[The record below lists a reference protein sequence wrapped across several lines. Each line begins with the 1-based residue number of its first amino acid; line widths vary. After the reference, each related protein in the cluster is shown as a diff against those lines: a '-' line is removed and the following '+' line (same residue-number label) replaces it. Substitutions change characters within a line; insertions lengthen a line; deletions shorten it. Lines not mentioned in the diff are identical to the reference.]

1 MAGRSKQE
9 IHKLRTALNTKTD
22 ESNNLSSNSTFLNQ
36 PFLTSIH
43 VSKSCFS
50 SLPFIRIQRID
61 KNRLVPLMSTENKSQ
76 PEKALALQVKTIGLI
91 VNPVAGMG
99 GAVGLKG
106 TDGKAIVARAMSL
119 GAKPVAP
126 VRAQAFLSELKP
138 VEQDIRLIVGAGSMG
153 EDEAKGSGFV
163 CEVLGARKKE
173 TGAGDTVAIAKKM
186 VDAGV
191 ALLVFCGGDG
201 TARDI
206 QKTVNM
212 NVPVLGV
219 PTGVKMHSAVFALT
233 PQAAARVVI
242 RFLYEALPLREA
254 EVMDVDEKAF
264 REGRVSAAL
273 YGYVLA
279 PYEPHLIQAN
289 KVASPMTE
297 TELRNHAAIGVYIIE
312 NMKPDVFYI
321 IGPGTT
327 TRTIGD
333 LLDAKKT
340 LLGVDLFCNKKIVAN
355 DVNEKQILEAIE
367 GKPAQII
374 VTPIGGQGFIFG
386 RGNQQISPK
395 VIYRVGFENIILV
408 ATESKLRRLTAL
420 RVDTGDPNLDAAFRE
435 RKIKAVADY
444 KTEYEMQVE

>member
-1 MAGRSKQE
+1 
-9 IHKLRTALNTKTD
+9 
-22 ESNNLSSNSTFLNQ
+22 
-36 PFLTSIH
+36 
-43 VSKSCFS
+43 
-50 SLPFIRIQRID
+50 
-61 KNRLVPLMSTENKSQ
+61 MSTENKSQ
-76 PEKALALQVKTIGLI
+76 PERALTLQVKAIGLI

-106 TDGKAIVARAMSL
+106 TDGKAIVNRAKSL

-138 VEQDIRLIVGAGSMG
+138 VKSGVRLVVGAGSMG
-153 EDEAKGSGFV
+153 EDEAKSSGFTY
-163 CEVLGARKKE
+163 EVLGARKKE
-173 TGAGDTVAIAKKM
+173 TAAEDTVVIAKKM
-186 VDAGV
+186 LDADV

-206 QKTVNM
+206 LRAVGM
-212 NVPVLGV
+212 ALPVLGV
-219 PTGVKMHSAVFALT
+219 PTGVKMHSAVFA
-233 PQAAARVVI
+233 VM
-242 RFLYEALPLREA
+242 RFLYEALPIREA

-264 REGRVSAAL
+264 REGRVSAEL
-273 YGYVLA
+273 YGYVIA

-297 TELRNHAAIGVYIIE
+297 SELRNHAAIGVYIIE
-312 NMKPDVFYI
+312 TMKPDVIYI

-340 LLGVDLFCNKKIVAN
+340 LLGVDLFYNKKIAAN
-355 DVNEKQILEAIE
+355 DVNEKQILEAIS
-367 GKPAQII
+367 GKPVQII

-395 VIYRVGFENIILV
+395 VIRRVGLDNIIVV
-408 ATESKLRRLTAL
+408 ATEGKLRSLEGL
-420 RVDTGDPNLDAAFRE
+420 KVDTGDPKLDAAFRE
-435 RKIKAVADY
+435 RTIKVVADY
-444 KTEYEMQVE
+444 KIEYMMRVE